1 MVELIRLMQMAI
13 LRMIVIL
20 ELRSSLI
27 DPNEDHQNTCAIHVL
42 VIIFTNTSSVLRG
55 SRISR
60 SIAVRR
66 LIIILLM
73 KRKHKQL
80 RSCVA
85 LSCED
90 LLDHFPHSI
99 SESRI
104 LFYDSRSAA
113 KIILLLCGVEW
124 G

>member
-27 DPNEDHQNTCAIHVL
+27 DPNGDHQNSCAIDVL

-66 LIIILLM
+66 LIILLM
-73 KRKHKQL
+73 KRKQKQL